1 MSEVLPPS
9 AQVTE
14 PKLKTKQFRR
24 KTPEQFP
31 DPEAVIQNLLHSLLL
46 PTYIV
51 TNMISVE
58 IFLTDFY
65 LESVDQLLL

>member
-31 DPEAVIQNLLHSLLL
+31 DPEAVIQNLLQPLLL
-46 PTYIV
+46 PTNLH
-51 TNMISVE
+51 T
-58 IFLTDFY
+58 
-65 LESVDQLLL
+65 LLQI